1 MGIHSSKNTD
11 NEQVLHEI
19 AVKKFVDKILSN
31 VNINQSTIPD
41 AIERSMYEKVFSLLL
56 LNVKEVLETVR
67 IELVDHEVTLTV
79 RPKKITVPTGA
90 P

>member
-1 MGIHSSKNTD
+1 MTTHS
-11 NEQVLHEI
+11 LFAICEI

-41 AIERSMYEKVFSLLL
+41 AIERSMYEKVFALLL

-79 RPKKITVPTGA
+79 RPKNTSTST
-90 P
+90 